1 VFSFFGQ
8 VWDWFAD
15 GDHWSGNEGIPR
27 LLGQHLQ
34 VCAAAM
40 LVALLVALPIGLG
53 LGHLRKGGAVAVNVA
68 NIGRAIP
75 SFALLIIGV
84 QVWGIGDPDPPFGW
98 VGSLPT
104 WVCLV
109 ALALP
114 PMLANAYVGMSQ
126 VDDDVRE
133 AAAGMGMR
141 GSEVLRKVELPMAM
155 PVVMAGVRTAAVA
168 VVATATLAAITGF
181 GGLGRYVWDGIKQQD
196 DVKLFAGALLVA
208 LLAIV
213 VELALAGLQ
222 RLLVSPGIRRSGK
235 VPRRGPRV
243 GVSRSSAAHGAPGT

>member
-1 VFSFFGQ
+1 VFSFLGQ

-15 GDHWSGNEGIPR
+15 GEHWSGNEGIPR
-27 LLGQHLQ
+27 LLLQHLQ

-40 LVALLVALPIGLG
+40 LVAVVVALPIGLI
-53 LGHLRKGGAVAVNVA
+53 LGHHRRGGAVAVNVA

-84 QVWGIGDPDPPFGW
+84 QIWGIGEPGPPFGW

-126 VDDDVRE
+126 VDEDVRE

-141 GSEVLRKVELPMAM
+141 GREVLRKVELPMAM

-208 LLAIV
+208 VLAIV
-213 VELALAGLQ
+213 VEVALAGLQ
-222 RLLVSPGIRRSGK
+222 RLLVSPGLRRANDS
-235 VPRRGPRV
+235 PR
-243 GVSRSSAAHGAPGT
+243 S